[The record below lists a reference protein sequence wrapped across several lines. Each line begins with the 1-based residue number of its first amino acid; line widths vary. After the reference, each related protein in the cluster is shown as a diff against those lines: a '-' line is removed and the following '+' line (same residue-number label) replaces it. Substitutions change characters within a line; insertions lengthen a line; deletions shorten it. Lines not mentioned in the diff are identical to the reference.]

1 MEYTS
6 KSQIARI
13 ETERWAI
20 QNLFCPLCGDELKD
34 SSANT
39 KVYDFICSKCNQE
52 YQLKS
57 LSKKIG
63 KKLIGSEYYTFIKA
77 LENKS
82 IPNFLIME
90 YAIDK
95 NGFSS
100 KEVIF
105 IPKVFITEEIIE
117 KRKPLSESA
126 RRAGWTGYNLLFES
140 IPSYG
145 KLYLV
150 KDSKVES
157 KEQILEKSHKILNLY
172 DLDSKKVRWKIEIL
186 KILDSVDSIFTLQQ
200 IYEEE
205 IELQKLFPYNNH
217 IRDKIRQ
224 QLQFIRDDGVIVFH
238 GNGKY
243 EKT

>member
-13 ETERWAI
+13 ETEKWAVN
-20 QNLFCPLCGDELKD
+20 NLFCPLCGNQLKE

-82 IPNFLIME
+82 VPNFLIME
-90 YAIDK
+90 YSIE
-95 NGFSS
+95 NNYFTS
-100 KEVIF
+100 KKVVF
-105 IPKVFITEEIIE
+105 IPKVFITKEIIE
-117 KRKPLSESA
+117 KRKPLSETA

-145 KLYLV
+145 KLYIV
-150 KDSKVES
+150 KDSKIEQ
-157 KEQILEKSHKILNLY
+157 KEIILSQSQKILNLY
-172 DLDSKKVRWKIEIL
+172 DLDSNKARWKIEIL
-186 KILDSVDSIFTLQQ
+186 KILDSVDSVFTLQQ
-200 IYEEE
+200 VYEKEN
-205 IELQKLFPYNNH
+205 ELKKLFPDNNH
-217 IRDKIRQ
+217 IKDKIRQ
-224 QLQFIRDDGVIVFH
+224 QLQFIRDDGIVIFH

>member
-13 ETERWAI
+13 ETEEWAI
-20 QNLFCPLCGDELKD
+20 NNLFCPLCGNQLKN

-63 KKLIGSEYYTFIKA
+63 KKLIGSEYYTFLKA
-77 LENKS
+77 LENKTV
-82 IPNFLIME
+82 PNFLIMQYSLE
-90 YAIDK
+90 
-95 NGFSS
+95 NNRFTS
-100 KEVIF
+100 KEVVF
-105 IPKVFITEEIIE
+105 IPKVFITQEIIE

-145 KLYLV
+145 KVFIV
-150 KDSKVES
+150 KDSKLES
-157 KEQILEKSHKILNLY
+157 KDKILNQSHKILNLY
-172 DLDSKKVRWKIEIL
+172 DLDSNKAKWKIEIL
-186 KILDSVDSIFTLQQ
+186 KILDSLNPLFTLQQ
-200 IYEEE
+200 VYDKEVKLKE
-205 IELQKLFPYNNH
+205 IFPDNNH
-217 IRDKIRQ
+217 IKDKIRQ
-224 QLQFIRDDGVIVFH
+224 QLQFIRDDGIIVFH

>member
-105 IPKVFITEEIIE
+105 ITKVFITEEIIE

-200 IYEEE
+200 IYEKE

>member
-13 ETERWAI
+13 ETEEWAI
-20 QNLFCPLCGDELKD
+20 NNLFCPLCGNQLKN

-63 KKLIGSEYYTFIKA
+63 KKLIGSEYYTFLKA
-77 LENKS
+77 LENKTV
-82 IPNFLIME
+82 PNFLIMQYSLE
-90 YAIDK
+90 
-95 NGFSS
+95 NNCFTS
-100 KEVIF
+100 KEVVF
-105 IPKVFITEEIIE
+105 IPKVFITQEIIE

-145 KLYLV
+145 KVFIV
-150 KDSKVES
+150 KDSKLEL
-157 KEQILEKSHKILNLY
+157 KDKILNQSHKILNLY
-172 DLDSKKVRWKIEIL
+172 DLDSNKAKWKIEIL
-186 KILDSVDSIFTLQQ
+186 KILDSLNPLFTLQQ
-200 IYEEE
+200 VYDKEVKLKE
-205 IELQKLFPYNNH
+205 IFPDNNH
-217 IRDKIRQ
+217 IKDKIRQ
-224 QLQFIRDDGVIVFH
+224 QLQFIRDDGIIVFH